1 MKTIILAARWSGYS
15 NGQDAEFNKALKN
28 TIAQLTTY
36 GCNIV
41 ILREVPNFGFEPPKA
56 LALARMQGKEL
67 DSFSVTLQD
76 YEERFA
82 PHSQNLNLLTRENL
96 EVINPGIIFA
106 NPEGLIFPFDDGGVL
121 YRDSHHLSKHGSMKL
136 KEEFLK
142 LLSKK

>member
-1 MKTIILAARWSGYS
+1 LAARWSGYS

-28 TIAQLTTY
+28 TIAELATY

-82 PHSQNLNLLTRENL
+82 PHSQNLSLLTIENINL
-96 EVINPGIIFA
+96 EVINPGIIFSD
-106 NPEGLIFPFDDGGVL
+106 PEGLIFPFDDGGVL
-121 YRDSHHLSKHGSMKL
+121 YRDSHHLSTHGSMKL
-136 KEEFLK
+136 KEQFLK
-142 LLSKK
+142 KLSK